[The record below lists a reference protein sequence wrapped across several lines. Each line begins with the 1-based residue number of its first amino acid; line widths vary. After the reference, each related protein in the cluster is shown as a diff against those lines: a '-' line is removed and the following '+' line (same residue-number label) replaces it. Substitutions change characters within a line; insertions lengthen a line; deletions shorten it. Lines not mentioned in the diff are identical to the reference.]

1 MKKIGFLIVLLLI
14 SVNVYAYDIN
24 YEKKD
29 GKYILSIEENNEVF
43 NYREAM
49 EKYSL
54 DEYMIY
60 TINNKDYYFYLGQ
73 EISEYEYSEALENKE
88 INDKCTYLK
97 DNCIRV
103 KTTEEVIDA
112 MNKIYSL
119 EMPQKYYLMYTSYEY
134 EKLDFERIKKYF
146 RDKYMSDEEKN
157 LYNYDEYAYIKPLKL
172 MFEYDKNVITIDKMS
187 IKTNEEE
194 ITKVD
199 AFLDAFLKEF
209 EGKSDYEKIMGVYT
223 YINNTAIYQ
232 TDAGYINF
240 MDGQLSAYDVLIKHK
255 AVCIGL
261 ATTFQLLM
269 ERLGIDSYI
278 VDHVSSKSD
287 TEYITTHTYN
297 IVKLDNEWYIVDIP
311 LDGSLNGLLKGM
323 SGNYSLEDFKYY
335 DIKIADENYLNAH
348 KNLSKDFSFDYA
360 SLLDLTKEIDSNKKE
375 EVKDKKED
383 TKKSYML
390 EYILIIGILAI
401 ILGVIYIFTRKK

>member
-1 MKKIGFLIVLLLI
+1 MKKIGFLIVLLFM

-232 TDAGYINF
+232 TDSGYINF

-323 SGNYSLEDFKYY
+323 SENYSLEDFKYY
-335 DIKIADENYLNAH
+335 DIKIADENYLNTH

-375 EVKDKKED
+375 EVKDRKED

>member
-1 MKKIGFLIVLLLI
+1 
-14 SVNVYAYDIN
+14 
-24 YEKKD
+24 
-29 GKYILSIEENNEVF
+29 
-43 NYREAM
+43 M

-60 TINNKDYYFYLGQ
+60 TINNKDYYFCLGQ
-73 EISEYEYSEALENKE
+73 EISEYEYSEVLENKE

-232 TDAGYINF
+232 TDSGYINF

-255 AVCIGL
+255 AVCIGV

-287 TEYITTHTYN
+287 TEYVTTHTYN
-297 IVKLDNEWYIVDIP
+297 IVKLDNEWYIVDIT

-323 SGNYSLEDFKYY
+323 NENYSLEDFKYY
-335 DIKIADENYLNAH
+335 DIKIADENYLNIH

-375 EVKDKKED
+375 EVKDRKED